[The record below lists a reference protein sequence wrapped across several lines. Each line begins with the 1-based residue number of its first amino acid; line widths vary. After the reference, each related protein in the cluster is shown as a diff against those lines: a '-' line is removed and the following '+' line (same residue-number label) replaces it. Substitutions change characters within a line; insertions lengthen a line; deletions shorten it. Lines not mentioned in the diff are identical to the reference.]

1 MKPTIIVFSG
11 IRGTSPVWGLSSLA
25 RAFER
30 LGYRTVTMASDD
42 PGIKEKIRTL
52 VSEEDV
58 RFILS
63 HNLKGWNIKYESGG
77 KHHFFYDFFDKWLVS
92 VIDTPLNKIDR
103 IKHGGHKKILLFP
116 DGSFLPLVRKV
127 APNGTVSEHL
137 PMWVVDDC
145 LVDAATEHSRKDVGA
160 RKIDVLWVGRV
171 GANTAFVRRKANII
185 KSIATRSVLKKA
197 LYCQDKQIHDIFM
210 GVQNRQWFLRHIAP
224 FSAPYSA
231 ESLHFLWGLSNLVR
245 ARRRMGVLEE
255 LASLP
260 TTVRLIVVSNNPEGI
275 SKMFKSNVE
284 LLPFQEWPKVVEL
297 MQDAKIVVNVQPF
310 HIYGSHERLMTAMA
324 HGAAV
329 ATDRNPYLEE
339 HFEDDHN
346 LIFYE
351 FKKGHLRAK
360 LLEYLGDLGR
370 LRCVAQQAAEKV
382 LKEDL
387 AIHRAQD
394 IIALVGRVSS
404 DEEGKPET
412 DKESE
417 PEENLACR

>member
-11 IRGTSPVWGLSSLA
+11 IRGTSPVWGLGSLA

-63 HNLKGWNIKYESGG
+63 HNLTGWNIKYESGG
-77 KHHFFYDFFDKWLVS
+77 KRHFFYDFFDKWLVS

-116 DGSFLPLVRKV
+116 DGSFLPLLKKV
-127 APNGTVSEHL
+127 APNGIVSEHL
-137 PMWVVDDC
+137 PIWVVDDH
-145 LVDAATEHSRKDVGA
+145 LIDSGRKHWSKDVGA
-160 RKIDVLWVGRV
+160 RKIDILWVGRV
-171 GANTAFVRRKANII
+171 GANTAFMKRTANML
-185 KSIATRSVLKKA
+185 KRIATRNVLKKA
-197 LYCQDKQIHDIFM
+197 LYSQNKQIHDLFIDA
-210 GVQNRQWFLRHIAP
+210 RSRSWLLRNIAP
-224 FSAPYSA
+224 FKAPYSI
-231 ESLHFLWGLSNLVR
+231 ESLYFLWGLSNLVR
-245 ARRRMGVLEE
+245 EKRRMRVLEE

-260 TTVRLIVVSNNPEGI
+260 ESVKLVVVSNKSENLRG
-275 SKMFKSNVE
+275 MFKSRVQ
-284 LLPFQEWPKVVEL
+284 LLPFQEWPRVVEL
-297 MQDAKIVVNVQPF
+297 MREAKIVINVQPF

-339 HFEDDHN
+339 RFEDGQD

-351 FKKGHLRAK
+351 FTKGHLRKK
-360 LLEYLGDLGR
+360 LMDYLENIDH
-370 LRCVAQQAAEKV
+370 LRSVAQQGAEKV

-394 IIALVGRVSS
+394 IIALVKRISSGEAGRR
-404 DEEGKPET
+404 ET
-412 DKESE
+412 
-417 PEENLACR
+417 